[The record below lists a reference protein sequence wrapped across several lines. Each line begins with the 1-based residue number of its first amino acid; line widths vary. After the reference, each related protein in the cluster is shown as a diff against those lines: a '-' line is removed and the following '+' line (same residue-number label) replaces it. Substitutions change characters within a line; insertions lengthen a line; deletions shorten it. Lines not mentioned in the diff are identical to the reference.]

1 MSTRFARRSPNPAFN
16 TDNLVVSPDRPLNRH
31 VWVALGALRNEAT
44 AAKPVERI
52 RNGLVAC
59 IGIGQRFRF
68 YNESQPHQALVTRF
82 RRRPGRLM

>member
-16 TDNLVVSPDRPLNRH
+16 ADNLVVSPDRPLNHR
-31 VWVALGALRNEAT
+31 VWVALGVLRNEAT
-44 AAKPVERI
+44 AAKPAERI

-68 YNESQPHQALVTRF
+68 YNENLPHQALVTRF
-82 RRRPGRLM
+82 RRRPERLI